1 VKKAT
6 LTLCF
11 TLATLMLI
19 LVSIPSNVRAE
30 NGENTNFTIEQ
41 VNHTIK
47 LMYDGTIFINDII
60 KIAGQESDGSATLQ
74 RFSIGFPYEYGAYVH
89 RCVAYNSTNLS
100 ERFKVKLDMPLESRL
115 CFYFVELD
123 FAKPLNISKGTTYSF
138 TVGFTFSNELLT
150 QNTLDTTL
158 YTLGFPLYP
167 SLTKNV
173 ATCAVSI
180 ILPSGAQNVTGL
192 SDLFDQ
198 TTLTYT
204 RSDMPEFTYALGNMT
219 FRMANYAL
227 RKINIEQ
234 FEREIRIGGMG
245 EIKASDS
252 YFITNKAH
260 EEIGSIEVILPANTS
275 GLSARDQFGRLMP
288 TPESADSEINS
299 YKISFPMS
307 LKTNESNRFT
317 VDYCLPW
324 EIYANQGGSNSFELT
339 FPSFG
344 NINYYI
350 ERSSVTFTLPEGAR
364 ILNFE
369 AMSHSGS
376 FNVAR
381 DVFQERLTINSH
393 NVISLDNC
401 EVRTTYEYNSLW
413 LSFRPTLWI
422 WALAIVGS
430 AVAVVWKRPKAPAI
444 AEPTVAIGLRP
455 ESIRTFVDS
464 YEEKRKIDLEI
475 ESLETKARKGKIPRR
490 RYKVRRRTLE
500 TRLSALSRDLAEVKE
515 KMRVAG
521 GRYARLM
528 RQLEVAETE
537 ISGVEANISS
547 IKVRRRRGE
556 LSLEAYR
563 KLLADY
569 RRRKE
574 KAENSINGVLI
585 RLREEIH

>member
-11 TLATLMLI
+11 SLAILMLI

-47 LMYDGTIFINDII
+47 LMYDGTIFINDVI
-60 KIAGQESDGSATLQ
+60 KIAGQADGSATLQ
-74 RFSIGFPYEYGAYVH
+74 RFFIGFPYEYGAYVR

-115 CFYFVELD
+115 SFYFVEMN
-123 FAKPLNISKGTTYSF
+123 FPQPLNISKGTTYSF
-138 TVGFTFSNELLT
+138 TVGFTLSNELLT

-167 SLTKNV
+167 SLTKQV
-173 ATCAVSI
+173 TTCDVSI
-180 ILPSGAQNVTGL
+180 VLPSGAQNVSGL
-192 SDLFDQ
+192 SEQFDQ
-198 TTLTYT
+198 TTLMYT
-204 RSDMPEFTYALGNMT
+204 RADLPEFTYTLENIT
-219 FRMANYAL
+219 FQLVSDKL

-245 EIKASDS
+245 EIEVSDS
-252 YFITNKAH
+252 YFITNKAY
-260 EEIGSIEVILPANTS
+260 EEISSIEVILPANAS
-275 GLSARDQFGRLMP
+275 DLSARDQFERRMS
-288 TPESADSEINS
+288 TPESTDAEINS
-299 YKISFPMS
+299 YKIIFTLS
-307 LKTNESNRFT
+307 LKTNERNRFT

-324 EIYANQGGSNSFELT
+324 EIYAYQGGASSFDLT
-339 FPSFG
+339 FPSLG

-350 ERSSVTFTLPEGAR
+350 KSSSVTFALPEGAR

-369 AMSHSGS
+369 AVSHTGS
-376 FNVAR
+376 CNVAR
-381 DVFQERLTINSH
+381 DVFQEKLTINSH

-401 EVRTTYEYNSLW
+401 AVRTTFEYNPLW

-422 WALAIVGS
+422 WALAIIGC
-430 AVAVVWKRPKAPAI
+430 ALTVVWKRPKAPAI
-444 AEPTVAIGLRP
+444 ERARAVAIRLGP
-455 ESIRTFVDS
+455 ESIKAFVDA
-464 YEEKRKIDLEI
+464 YEEKRKVALEI

-500 TRLSALSRDLAEVKE
+500 TRLNTLSRDSAEVKE
-515 KMRVAG
+515 KMRAAG

-528 RQLEVAETE
+528 RQLEVAEAE
-537 ISGVEANISS
+537 ISGVEANIRS
-547 IKVRRRRGE
+547 IEVRRRRGE

-574 KAENSINGVLI
+574 KAETSINGVLI

>member
-6 LTLCF
+6 LTLCS
-11 TLATLMLI
+11 TLATLVLI

-41 VNHTIK
+41 VNHTIR

-60 KIAGQESDGSATLQ
+60 KIAGQESDGSATIQ
-74 RFSIGFPYEYGAYVH
+74 RFFIGFPYEYGAYVR

-100 ERFKVKLDMPLESRL
+100 ERFKVKLDMPFESRL
-115 CFYFVELD
+115 CFYFMEMN
-123 FAKPLNISKGTTYSF
+123 FPQPLNISKGTTYSF
-138 TVGFTFSNELLT
+138 TVGFTLSNELLT

-167 SLTKNV
+167 SLTKQV
-173 ATCAVSI
+173 ATCDVSI
-180 ILPSGAQNVTGL
+180 VLPSGAQNVSGL
-192 SDLFDQ
+192 SEQFDQ
-198 TTLTYT
+198 TALTYT
-204 RSDMPEFTYALGNMT
+204 RADLPEFTYALGNIT
-219 FRMANYAL
+219 FQLVGDEL

-245 EIKASDS
+245 EIKVSDT
-252 YFITNKAH
+252 YFITNKAY
-260 EEIGSIEVILPANTS
+260 EEISSIEVILPANAS
-275 GLSARDQFGRLMP
+275 DLSARDQFGRRMP
-288 TPESADSEINS
+288 TPESANVEINS
-299 YKISFPMS
+299 YKIIFTLS

-324 EIYANQGGSNSFELT
+324 EIYANQDGASSFDLT
-339 FPSFG
+339 FPSLG

-350 ERSSVTFTLPEGAR
+350 KRSSVTFALPEGAR

-369 AMSHSGS
+369 AVSHTGS
-376 FNVAR
+376 CNIAR
-381 DVFQERLTINSH
+381 DVFQEKLTINSH

-401 EVRTTYEYNSLW
+401 DVRTTFEYNPLW

-422 WALAIVGS
+422 WALAIIGC
-430 AVAVVWKRPKAPAI
+430 AVIVVWKRPKAPAI
-444 AEPTVAIGLRP
+444 ASARAVAIRLRP
-455 ESIRTFVDS
+455 ESIKAFVDS
-464 YEEKRKIDLEI
+464 YEEKRKVALEI

-500 TRLSALSRDLAEVKE
+500 TRLNTLSRDSAEVKE
-515 KMRVAG
+515 KMRAAG

-537 ISGVEANISS
+537 ISGVEANIHS
-547 IKVRRRRGE
+547 IEVRRRRGE

-574 KAENSINGVLI
+574 KAETSINGVLI
-585 RLREEIH
+585 RLRE